1 MAKKPSCPQMAFFI
15 VNNGIPTVSLGFS
28 SEQSILFGGILTAI
42 NSLTES
48 ETGMGQLDDIQ
59 AKEGRIYIQNV
70 SHDANSSQLVGF
82 FVWSKAGFPRIISRQ
97 MKLLAGALGL
107 RYIADYVYNTA
118 FQEILLVGSL
128 PDKFQMRLGL
138 QSIGT
143 WRKQLK
149 ECPFQLTD
157 TMENQLAK
165 IDSSIFDQLEL
176 TISDLTFPEKIENA
190 VDSASWWALGSL
202 LENSV
207 ASLITCRNIDQI
219 IPNLRLKI
227 KKMMSDEIRNHGPIK
242 LLKESLKGV
251 EFKWPQ

>member
-1 MAKKPSCPQMAFFI
+1 MAFFI

-70 SHDANSSQLVGF
+70 SYDANSSQLVGF
-82 FVWSKAGFPRIISRQ
+82 FVWSKAGFPRKISRQ

-107 RYIADYVYNTA
+107 RYMADYVYNPA

-138 QSIGT
+138 QSIGY

-176 TISDLTFPEKIENA
+176 TLSDLTFPEKIENA
-190 VDSASWWALGSL
+190 VDAAVWWALGSI
-202 LENSV
+202 LEDSV
-207 ASLITCRNIDQI
+207 SPLITCRNIDQI

-242 LLKESLKGV
+242 LLKESLKEV